1 MEPPRR
7 PNEVPDSEKQGTV
20 NIVDDTTLLS
30 VIAVLYAF
38 MHYFSL
44 MNQPNNCTC

>member
-7 PNEVPDSEKQGTV
+7 PNQVPERQKQETA

-30 VIAVLYAF
+30 FVAVLYAF
-38 MHYFSL
+38 VHYFSL
-44 MNQPNNCTC
+44 MNLPQCTC